1 MISQFYAKKRK
12 VLVNFTKGYV
22 GVEVAEDVVQ
32 EVFIR
37 LLQLAE
43 EGKVHFIQNGEVN
56 FFFVYRS
63 CINLCIKLQKQKE
76 NLHKLNFGDMYE
88 LDEWLRQPENEYNYE
103 EDIAYEQLLNS
114 VKDQVEVIRW
124 YDRMILEINQEM
136 SISEMNRSIGIS
148 RDSIRNTLKQA
159 KNEIR
164 TNIQA
169 DYEAW
174 QKAKRGGRRD

>member
-1 MISQFYAKKRK
+1 
-12 VLVNFTKGYV
+12 
-22 GVEVAEDVVQ
+22 
-32 EVFIR
+32 
-37 LLQLAE
+37 
-43 EGKVHFIQNGEVN
+43 
-56 FFFVYRS
+56 
-63 CINLCIKLQKQKE
+63 
-76 NLHKLNFGDMYE
+76 MYE

-103 EDIAYEQLLNS
+103 EDVAYERLLNS

-164 TNIQA
+164 TNIQS

-174 QKAKRGGRRD
+174 KKAQRGGRRD

>member
-1 MISQFYAKKRK
+1 M
-12 VLVNFTKGYV
+12 VNFTKGYV

-63 CINLCIKLQKQKE
+63 CINLCIKLNKQKE

-103 EDIAYEQLLNS
+103 EDVAYEQLLNS

-174 QKAKRGGRRD
+174 KKAQRGGRRD